1 MKKQSF
7 PKSKER
13 AGAHERQMRERIYEE
28 AFRLMAE
35 KGIDGVSMREIA
47 EKVQVTKPVLY
58 YYFKNKEDLCL
69 AIIRQRMRQFN
80 EFLDGVVAR
89 GVSPQKLLEEIFGR
103 HVDFFQKDPANSKF
117 IARTIAYALGNPDK
131 FAYKGKSTGRLQSVL
146 VSSLLKERVTEKGME
161 DLDRL
166 VRAVLLQIM
175 LSAYERMHM
184 TTHNGK
190 TKEYDRETV
199 GRLAQI
205 IILGVEAYYRGGRKK
220 MAK

>member
-1 MKKQSF
+1 MKKS
-7 PKSKER
+7 SSHSSADR
-13 AGAHERQMRERIYEE
+13 GGAHERQMRKRIYEE

-69 AIIRQRMRQFN
+69 AIIRERARQFN
-80 EFLDGVVAR
+80 KFLEGVLAQEITAPR
-89 GVSPQKLLEEIFGR
+89 LLEEVFGR
-103 HVDFFQKDPANSKF
+103 HVDFFQKDPDNSKF
-117 IARTIAYALGNPDK
+117 IARTIAYALSNPDK
-131 FAYKGKSTGRLQSVL
+131 FKYKGKPTERLRDVFAASP
-146 VSSLLKERVTEKGME
+146 LKKSVTEKGLE

-184 TTHNGK
+184 LHEGK
-190 TKEYDRETV
+190 SKEYDRETV

-205 IILGVEAYYRGGRKK
+205 IILGVEAYYRGNGRK
-220 MAK
+220 